1 MYGQRLQ
8 STGKD
13 KMKTLVII
21 AAALLMP
28 LIAYGENSTT
38 AQGVLEIKIT
48 NIENGHGT
56 IYIAIL
62 DSAEGWLK
70 SDEEF
75 KPFRDITQPVSS
87 TDDLL
92 ISVQDLPPGKY
103 AISLFQDL
111 DGDSEM
117 DKNLIGFPKEP
128 FGFSAPMGKL
138 GPPKFKEAAIE
149 FSGENTSVEVALN

>member
-1 MYGQRLQ
+1 MRILMMI
-8 STGKD
+8 T
-13 KMKTLVII
+13 TL
-21 AAALLMP
+21 LLGPM
-28 LIAYGENSTT
+28 IAYGENPTT

-70 SDEEF
+70 SDAES

-117 DKNLIGFPKEP
+117 AKNFIGFPKEP
-128 FGFSAPMGKL
+128 FGFSAPMGKF

-149 FSGENTSVEVALN
+149 FSGENASVEVALN

>member
-1 MYGQRLQ
+1 
-8 STGKD
+8 
-13 KMKTLVII
+13 MKILMII
-21 AAALLMP
+21 TALLLGP
-28 LIAYGENSTT
+28 VIAYGGQPTT
-38 AQGVLEIKIT
+38 TQGALEIKIT

-70 SDEEF
+70 SDAES
-75 KPFRDITQPVSS
+75 KPFRDIIQPVTS

-111 DGDSEM
+111 NGDSKM
-117 DKNLIGFPKEP
+117 DKNFIGFPKEP
-128 FGFSAPMGKL
+128 FGFSAPMGKF
-138 GPPKFKEAAIE
+138 GPPKFDEAAIE
-149 FSGENTSVEVALN
+149 VTGESASVEVALN

>member
-1 MYGQRLQ
+1 MRILMMI
-8 STGKD
+8 T
-13 KMKTLVII
+13 
-21 AAALLMP
+21 ALLLGPM
-28 LIAYGENSTT
+28 IAYGENPTT

-70 SDEEF
+70 SDAES
-75 KPFRDITQPVSS
+75 KTFRDITQPASS

-103 AISLFQDL
+103 AISLLQAL

-128 FGFSAPMGKL
+128 FGFSAPMGKF
-138 GPPKFKEAAIE
+138 GPPKFEEAAIE
-149 FSGENTSVEVALN
+149 FSGENASVEVALN

>member
-1 MYGQRLQ
+1 MRILMMI
-8 STGKD
+8 T
-13 KMKTLVII
+13 
-21 AAALLMP
+21 ALLLGPM
-28 LIAYGENSTT
+28 IAYGENPTT

-70 SDEEF
+70 SDAES

-92 ISVQDLPPGKY
+92 VSVQDLPPGKY
-103 AISLFQDL
+103 AISLFHDL

-117 DKNLIGFPKEP
+117 DKNFIGFPKEP
-128 FGFSAPMGKL
+128 FGFSAPMGKF

-149 FSGENTSVEVALN
+149 FSGENASVEVALN